1 MKEERRKLYHF
12 TSSSGVTDINALH
25 DAYGAYVQFSAFR
38 SLFVI
43 NPSIFLLIFF
53 EHFCCKKRERVAF
66 RSFLFFALKGMKNH
80 HKKSNRNLVKAH
92 THHTMLRKI
101 AQTSVSRH
109 AQMRNALANGSM
121 VRVSRSHASLY
132 FYIIVFFSKKGSAN
146 LKASLKNEWKT
157 DPEYSLFLQRN
168 FAAASTADDAKYQVR
183 VYDV

>member
-1 MKEERRKLYHF
+1 
-12 TSSSGVTDINALH
+12 
-25 DAYGAYVQFSAFR
+25 
-38 SLFVI
+38 
-43 NPSIFLLIFF
+43 
-53 EHFCCKKRERVAF
+53 
-66 RSFLFFALKGMKNH
+66 MKNH
-80 HKKSNRNLVKAH
+80 LIKKSNRNLVKAH

-157 DPEYSLFLQRN
+157 DPKYSLFLQRN

>member
-1 MKEERRKLYHF
+1 MSTLSRKRESAAPFSLFLVFCERR
-12 TSSSGVTDINALH
+12 
-25 DAYGAYVQFSAFR
+25 
-38 SLFVI
+38 
-43 NPSIFLLIFF
+43 
-53 EHFCCKKRERVAF
+53 
-66 RSFLFFALKGMKNH
+66 MKNH

-157 DPEYSLFLQRN
+157 DPKYSLFLQRN